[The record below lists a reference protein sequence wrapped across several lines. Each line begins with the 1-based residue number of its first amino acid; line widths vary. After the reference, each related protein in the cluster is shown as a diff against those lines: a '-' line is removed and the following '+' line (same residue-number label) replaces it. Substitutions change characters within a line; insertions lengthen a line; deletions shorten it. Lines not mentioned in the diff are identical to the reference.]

1 MTGTFC
7 KLAPKKKMTAILQAV
22 IPIERESVCVCGCM
36 RERERESVNE
46 ATTTTTTTTAT
57 SRTTTTT
64 DLLNQ
69 SVDKRQES
77 DCTKKKTLN
86 YGSNDGQQIER
97 LK

>member
-1 MTGTFC
+1 MQVGTE
-7 KLAPKKKMTAILQAV
+7 KKMTAILQAV
-22 IPIERESVCVCGCM
+22 ILIERESVCVCGCM

-46 ATTTTTTTTAT
+46 ATTTTTTAT

-77 DCTKKKTLN
+77 DCTKKKL
-86 YGSNDGQQIER
+86 
-97 LK
+97 